1 MIGEGEEMIDDIESS
16 IKESPKDSISPT
28 QPILMSQHQ
37 DILRN
42 RVATN
47 PSVQSPQPKSQ
58 SLEEIM
64 GPLNRNS
71 PNEKTNVGIIR
82 TSPVGLKNS

>member
-16 IKESPKDSISPT
+16 VKESPKDSISPT

-47 PSVQSPQPKSQ
+47 PSVQSPQPKS
-58 SLEEIM
+58 
-64 GPLNRNS
+64 
-71 PNEKTNVGIIR
+71 
-82 TSPVGLKNS
+82 

>member
-16 IKESPKDSISPT
+16 VKESPKDSISPT

-47 PSVQSPQPKSQ
+47 PS
-58 SLEEIM
+58 L
-64 GPLNRNS
+64 
-71 PNEKTNVGIIR
+71 
-82 TSPVGLKNS
+82 